1 MMQRLIMVIFF
12 FLMIR
17 RPPRSTLFPYTTL
30 FRSSFRQLLGTVAST
45 TSFGALA
52 DEHSVLAH
60 RALPPW
66 EPTGQSPPRTE
77 SPYDRIPHPPVV
89 RSVEDYDP
97 SSVEHFEKIGIDL
110 EEAGSARKAL
120 CTVAVDGSGG
130 SFYATRGL

>member
-1 MMQRLIMVIFF
+1 VI
-12 FLMIR
+12 
-17 RPPRSTLFPYTTL
+17 
-30 FRSSFRQLLGTVAST
+30 SFRQLLGTVASTT

-77 SPYDRIPHPPVV
+77 SPYGRIPHPPVV

-97 SSVEHFEKIGIDL
+97 SSVEHFEKIGIDR